1 MENLVRLL
9 VYNMV
14 MIKANVLE
22 AKTHLS
28 RYLDAVEEGEVV
40 VLCRHNKP
48 IAEIRRLHPAP
59 MPGVPE
65 FGLWDGFGVSAG
77 FFEPLDQETLAAF
90 E

>member
-1 MENLVRLL
+1 
-9 VYNMV
+9 MV

-48 IAEIRRLHPAP
+48 IAEIRRLLPAEAAAK
-59 MPGVPE
+59 PGTPE

>member
-1 MENLVRLL
+1 
-9 VYNMV
+9 

-48 IAEIRRLHPAP
+48 IAEIRRLPVEAAATS
-59 MPGVPE
+59 GAPE

-77 FFEPLDQETLAAF
+77 FFDPLDPEVLAAF